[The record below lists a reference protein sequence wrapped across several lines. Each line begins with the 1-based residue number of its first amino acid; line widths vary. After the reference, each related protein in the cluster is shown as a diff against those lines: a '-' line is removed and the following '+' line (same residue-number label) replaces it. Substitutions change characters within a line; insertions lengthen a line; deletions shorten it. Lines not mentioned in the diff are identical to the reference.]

1 MPDRNIN
8 EIFTENLKYL
18 MNSGDITYTDLAKL
32 LGVSRSTISM
42 WITGKSLPRMDLLD
56 SIADLFGIPVSE
68 LMKDHSKPEEVKY
81 IDKNEKLASA
91 TGFLHALNYN
101 DFLKY
106 YSYINQE
113 NFTKE
118 ELEDLRKFAE
128 FIKSKRNT
136 QNHSE
141 PDTPTESD
149 QSPTPDVNTP
159 DT

>member
-18 MNSGDITYTDLAKL
+18 MNSGNITYTDLAKL

-68 LMKDHSKPEEVKY
+68 LMKDHSKPEEVEY
-81 IDKNEKLASA
+81 IDKNGKLASS

-106 YSYINQE
+106 YSYINQG

-118 ELEDLRKFAE
+118 EVEDLRKFAE
-128 FIKSKRNT
+128 FIKSKRTT
-136 QNHSE
+136 QNNTE
-141 PDTPTESD
+141 PDTP
-149 QSPTPDVNTP
+149 QMPINPTPEKSK
-159 DT
+159 